1 MDVWSIG
8 LVAIGGFVAVATLV
22 RLMRLRR
29 DTLVSELGAEARE
42 EQHRKQLA
50 EMLEKKKQ
58 KKRSG

>member
-1 MDVWSIG
+1 MDVWGLGLLAVGG
-8 LVAIGGFVAVATLV
+8 LVAVASLV
-22 RLMRLRR
+22 RLMRRRR
-29 DTLVSELGAEARE
+29 DALVAELGAQARE